1 MGWRKPRRWTF
12 QWQRRRGI
20 WKNIVFSKKKYT
32 ISLIKVKKGF
42 FKKTYSAYLK
52 KYTRFCSYSIME
64 EKIVLPVGHCV
75 SLHRFPFGGCASR
88 SAACATLVEERRL
101 RRQERRRH
109 HREQRRQAVV
119 VPGNVGKHLDFPHA
133 NLCRNENSPF
143 GDSNAPRLLFLHT
156 LIFRFFFFLF
166 SPS

>member
-1 MGWRKPRRWTF
+1 
-12 QWQRRRGI
+12 
-20 WKNIVFSKKKYT
+20 
-32 ISLIKVKKGF
+32 
-42 FKKTYSAYLK
+42 
-52 KYTRFCSYSIME
+52 ME

-143 GDSNAPRLLFLHT
+143 GDSNAPRLIFLHT
-156 LIFRFFFFLF
+156 LIFRFFFFF
-166 SPS
+166 SRHHNSNIFPTIFRRPSLGGPFFHTSFWRFFFAHSGLLKKVEREKKN